1 MNISHGGDALVRQS
15 WGGRGRGFSRLESA
29 VPRGADS
36 PFMSKE
42 TLRAAVL
49 SALEAELA
57 RQTHAALDARDE
69 SISEESRAENK
80 YDTHAQEAAYL
91 AEGQARLAAEL
102 AAALAAWRA
111 LVFPE
116 AGHAVAQLGSVV
128 TLRAD
133 RHEDRL
139 LLGPTNGGL
148 TIAAPDGGGEITVVT
163 PASPL
168 GRALLGRSVGDALP
182 PLKPRGPS
190 RRISALD

>member
-1 MNISHGGDALVRQS
+1 
-15 WGGRGRGFSRLESA
+15 
-29 VPRGADS
+29 
-36 PFMSKE
+36 MSKE

-57 RQTHAALDARDE
+57 RQTHAALDAREE

-116 AGHAVAQLGSVV
+116 AGHAIAQLGSVV

-133 RHEDRL
+133 RHEERL

-148 TIAAPDGGGEITVVT
+148 TVAAPGGGEITVVT
-163 PASPL
+163 PGSPL
-168 GRALLGRSVGDALP
+168 GRALLGRAVGDALP
-182 PLKPRGPS
+182 PLKPRGPG